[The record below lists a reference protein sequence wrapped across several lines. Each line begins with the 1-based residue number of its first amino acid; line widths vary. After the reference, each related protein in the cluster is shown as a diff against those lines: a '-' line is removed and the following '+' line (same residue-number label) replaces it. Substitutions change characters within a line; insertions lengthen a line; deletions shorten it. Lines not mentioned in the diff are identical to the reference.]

1 MILEMAIR
9 ENPAVAEQTRNP
21 GHGLPPV
28 LAIQNLVKRYGGEKV
43 VDGVSLAVER
53 GDVVAI
59 LGPSGCGK
67 TTTLRMIAGFEQPDA
82 GTVSVGGQVVS
93 EPGRCL
99 PPERR
104 RMGMV
109 FQDGV
114 LFPHMTVGENV
125 GFGVH
130 GSADRR
136 QQVAASLELVGLQGL
151 ERRMPYE
158 LSGGQQQR
166 VSLARAIAS
175 NPDIILLDE
184 PFASLDSALR
194 IRLRAD
200 VRQIL
205 TELGVTVIWVTHDQE
220 EALSLADRVAV
231 MFDGKILQ
239 DAAPEEL
246 YHRPASRIV
255 GTFVGD
261 AQFLSGTAQGRRVDC
276 ELGDLPTVG
285 SAEGPVDVMIRP
297 EAIRVAAQTEDV
309 PANATVL
316 SRLFFGHD
324 QLLRV
329 SLDTGLALNVRLGSY
344 GGIRPG
350 DRVFVSVR
358 GAVVTLPRVS
368 DE

>member
-1 MILEMAIR
+1 MVLEMAIR
-9 ENPAVAEQTRNP
+9 AKPAAKEQQRKP
-21 GHGLPPV
+21 DPGLPPV
-28 LAIQNLVKRYGGEKV
+28 LEIQNLVKRFSGVPV
-43 VDGVSLAVER
+43 VDSVSLCADR
-53 GDVVAI
+53 GEVVAI

-67 TTTLRMIAGFEQPDA
+67 TTTLRLIAGFEQPDS
-82 GTVSVGGQVVS
+82 GTVSIGGQIVS

-125 GFGVH
+125 GFGVR
-130 GSADRR
+130 GSADRK
-136 QQVAASLELVGLQGL
+136 QQIAESLELVGLQGL
-151 ERRMPYE
+151 QSRMPYE

-175 NPDIILLDE
+175 NPEIILLDE

-246 YHRPASRIV
+246 YHRPVSRIV
-255 GTFVGD
+255 GSFVGD
-261 AQFLSGTAQGRRVDC
+261 AQFVPGMAQGRRVDC

-297 EAIRVAAQTEDV
+297 EAIRLTAHAEDV

-350 DRVFVSVR
+350 DRVQVSVR
-358 GAVVTLPRVS
+358 GAVVTLPQATS
-368 DE
+368 E